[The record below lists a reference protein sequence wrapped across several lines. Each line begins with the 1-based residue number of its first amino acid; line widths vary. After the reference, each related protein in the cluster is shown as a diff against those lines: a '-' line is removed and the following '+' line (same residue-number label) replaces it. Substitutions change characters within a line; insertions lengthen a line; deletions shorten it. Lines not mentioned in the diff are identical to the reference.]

1 MVGRTILHYKII
13 RKLGEGG
20 MGVVYLAEDTK
31 LNRKVALKFLP
42 EYITN
47 DGDVRERFY
56 NEARASASF
65 SHPTI
70 AHIHAFE
77 DSTSGIFIV
86 MEYVEGTELKEW
98 IRENEIPL
106 RKKCDIAL
114 QIARGLQVAHQKGI
128 IHRDVKSSNIMITED
143 ETVKIMDFGLALF
156 VGSDRITRTGV
167 TVGTTSY
174 MAPEQIIGN
183 EVDKQS
189 DVWSFGVVLYELF
202 TGELPFHGLYDQA
215 VSYAILHETPKPIT
229 EISGDVPP
237 HLEAIV
243 NRCLEK
249 EPKKR
254 YPSFKELIT
263 DFSRPE
269 LIYEQ
274 NGFSGSGNKSTN
286 KNFYVYGI
294 SLIVAALAALLMFY
308 QPQNSNGQLGFTS
321 NKKMSLAVVPF
332 KNIGDKNQA
341 SFTNGMAEI
350 LNTNLAQVEGFRAI
364 SQNSVAN
371 YMRSYPLP
379 RMVDEL
385 GLDYLIEGSVQLV
398 DGRVQVN
405 IQLMN
410 ATTSEYIWTNSYE
423 RDMGDALIMQK
434 EIATDILQKIKSAL
448 GQAGEVDLQVDASR
462 VNSDA
467 LKLYLEGVG
476 KQKEKHYEGYI
487 TSIDLFEKSIAIDS
501 TFSPAHARL
510 AYSYGFVSLF
520 DPKIRREYREK
531 AQQSI
536 DKALTLT
543 PNSSWAYLALGM
555 LREFNLEWEG
565 AEEALRKAIALNP
578 SNDDAHHELAHF
590 LMRIGHFE
598 EAIESQQRALYFN
611 PHLPDYQSGLGEI
624 YMYSRDY
631 DKAIPEMQK
640 ALELDPNHLVTYSW
654 LTLASVYK
662 KDYQKALEYA
672 QKFSTPESFGYEAQ
686 IYAGMGE
693 KEKALS
699 IINQQ
704 IKKFKT
710 DEITAGFCY
719 GLALAHTAL
728 DDKEKALYWLQKG
741 YDLDAGWMIYLKVE
755 PAFDPLRDDS
765 RYQEIEGNIFG
776 QFSAYSD
783 EI

>member
-1 MVGRTILHYKII
+1 MVGKTILHYKVIK
-13 RKLGEGG
+13 KLGEGG

-31 LNRKVALKFLP
+31 LHRKVALKFLP
-42 EYITN
+42 AYIT
-47 DGDVRERFY
+47 DDHEVRERFY

-70 AHIHAFE
+70 AHIHAIE

-98 IRENEIPL
+98 IRQNEIPL
-106 RKKCDIAL
+106 QKKCEIAL

-143 ETVKIMDFGLALF
+143 ETVKIMDFGLARF

-167 TVGTTSY
+167 TIGTTSY

-183 EVDKQS
+183 EVDERT
-189 DVWSFGVVLYELF
+189 DIWSFGVVLYELF

-215 VSYAILHETPKPIT
+215 VSYAILHENPKLVS
-229 EISGDVPP
+229 EISREIPSNLSV
-237 HLEAIV
+237 IV

-249 EPKKR
+249 DPRKR
-254 YPSFKELIT
+254 YQTVKAIID
-263 DFSRPE
+263 DFSKPV
-269 LIYEQ
+269 LTYEQ
-274 NGFSGSGNKSTN
+274 NGSDAAATDKKAYF
-286 KNFYVYGI
+286 YGI
-294 SLIVAALAALLMFY
+294 FLLVIVISALLLFY
-308 QPQNSNGQLGFTS
+308 SPQNSIGQFGFDIPE
-321 NKKMSLAVVPF
+321 KRMSLAVVPF
-332 KNIGDKNQA
+332 KNIGDENQA

-379 RMVDEL
+379 KMVDEL
-385 GLDYLIEGSVQLV
+385 GLDYLIEGSVQLF
-398 DGRVQVN
+398 DKRVQVN

-448 GQAGEVDLQVDASR
+448 GEADEVDLQVDASR

-510 AYSYGFVSLF
+510 AYSYGFVALY
-520 DPKIRREYREK
+520 DPHIRREYREK

-590 LMRIGHFE
+590 LMRIGLFE
-598 EAIESQQRALYFN
+598 EAIESQQRALFFN

-631 DKAIPEMQK
+631 DKAITEMKK

-654 LTLASVYK
+654 LTLANVYK
-662 KDYQKALEYA
+662 KDYQQALGYA

-686 IYAGMGE
+686 IYARMGE
-693 KEKALS
+693 KEKAMS
-699 IINQQ
+699 IINKQ
-704 IKKFKT
+704 IKKFKI
-710 DEITAGFCY
+710 DDITAGFCY
-719 GLALAHTAL
+719 GLAFAYTAL
-728 DDKEKALYWLQKG
+728 NDKDKALYWLQKG
-741 YDLDAGWMIYLKVE
+741 YDLDGGWMIYLKVE
-755 PAFDPLRDDS
+755 PAFDPLRDDP
-765 RYQEIEGNIFG
+765 RYQEIERNIFG
-776 QFSAYSD
+776 KYSSYSD
-783 EI
+783 ES